1 VPASGTGRG
10 FFRSQ
15 FFGRFFVVIA
25 AAAVLGLN
33 RDRQLRL
40 RVRRTAMTASMRPV
54 PATLPA
60 DLMELRAL
68 VELPAV
74 RRLAKRGL
82 SDDELA
88 LAAKLA
94 DATVRTAR
102 SADASGYLEADMA
115 FHLGLLELADDPG
128 LSQLAPV
135 LVASNVLRPA
145 TAEEPGDLIAREA
158 REHRELVRMLAD
170 GMVSAADHLLRLHLS
185 RRADGRADAA
195 RLAGPEPIGGGSMT
209 WATG

>member
-1 VPASGTGRG
+1 M
-10 FFRSQ
+10 
-15 FFGRFFVVIA
+15 
-25 AAAVLGLN
+25 
-33 RDRQLRL
+33 RL

-74 RRLAKRGL
+74 RRLARRGL

-94 DATVRTAR
+94 DATQRTAR
-102 SADASGYLEADMA
+102 SADVPGYLEADMA
-115 FHLGLLELADDPG
+115 FHLGLLELTGDPG

-135 LVASNVLRPA
+135 LVASDVLRPA
-145 TAEEPGDLIAREA
+145 RAEEPGDLMAREA

-185 RRADGRADAA
+185 RRADGRADGGANAA
-195 RLAGPEPIGGGSMT
+195 RVAEPEPIGGGSMT
-209 WATG
+209 WVTG